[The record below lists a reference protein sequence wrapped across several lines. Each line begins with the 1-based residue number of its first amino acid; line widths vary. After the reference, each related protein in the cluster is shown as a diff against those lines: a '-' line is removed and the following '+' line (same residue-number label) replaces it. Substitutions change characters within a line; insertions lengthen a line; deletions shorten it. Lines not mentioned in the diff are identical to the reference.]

1 MENDK
6 KKIFN
11 KVKHDLEQW
20 REVLCI
26 MNGVL
31 KWEQSF
37 FPGIIFGV
45 LTFLFIILWWLD
57 LSSLTLIAFITML
70 ITILD
75 YGYPLVSKFIFK
87 PENWSGTQEKLY
99 ENIIQE
105 IVDVKLCIEGS
116 ISSFFNS
123 RAERSTFYLITVTAG
138 SIFLAYIGSTF
149 NNLFLLYLVVLVF
162 AMYPGLKEKGIVKLV
177 LDQIKAVVGPYLK
190 KIRPDKAA
198 SEKTD

>member
-1 MENDK
+1 MEND